1 MGLTLDNRRDIA
13 MTSDLKQTFKQKL
26 TESGL
31 GFETLKV
38 FGAIRLYV
46 HVTCESRETANKWA
60 QLLAQVFKGSKPTLT
75 PTLWEAKENKSGSLS
90 PTMRKGYLIT
100 AWY

>member
-1 MGLTLDNRRDIA
+1 LEIA
-13 MTSDLKQTFKQKL
+13 MTSDLKQAFRQKL

-38 FGAIRLYV
+38 FGAIRLNV
-46 HVTCESRETANKWA
+46 HVTCESHETANKWA

-100 AWY
+100 ACY